1 MSTAAGNVELVE
13 FHQRKRAGGNKG
25 KKNKDDGDGDDGDKK
40 GKGYK
45 DENEDSENSDD
56 FEPDTFTDMKDIW
69 RNFCSNGGGTGGA
82 GEKAKDKPMLQENDG

>member
-40 GKGYK
+40 GKG
-45 DENEDSENSDD
+45 
-56 FEPDTFTDMKDIW
+56 
-69 RNFCSNGGGTGGA
+69 
-82 GEKAKDKPMLQENDG
+82 